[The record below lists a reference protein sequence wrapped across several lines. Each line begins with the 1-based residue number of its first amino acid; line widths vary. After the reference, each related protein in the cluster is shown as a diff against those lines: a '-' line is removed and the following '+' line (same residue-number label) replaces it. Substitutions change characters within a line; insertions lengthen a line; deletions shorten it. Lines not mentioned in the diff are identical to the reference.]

1 MLSARY
7 MFCSV
12 RDEVMVDVDTI
23 TAYIQDFLGGTVGNE
38 YSNPPGAGKNHHPK
52 SLIPQKTITVF
63 DDSFEDLVIQS
74 QEKCLFEKEF

>member
-12 RDEVMVDVDTI
+12 GDEVMVDVNTI

-38 YSNPPGAGKNHHPK
+38 YSNPRGQGR
-52 SLIPQKTITVF
+52 ITI
-63 DDSFEDLVIQS
+63 QNP
-74 QEKCLFEKEF
+74 